1 MCGRVFVKSSFS
13 ELMAAFADVRRDD
26 NLADLD
32 SGPRFNGAP
41 SLSYPIIVAD
51 KDASSGRFTLAKWGF
66 VPRWS
71 REAKPTR
78 APPNARSETVAT
90 NGMFRDAYRSRRCL
104 LPVDG
109 YFEWKAIKGK
119 KQPYALAMA
128 DDKPFCIAA
137 IWEPR
142 PDLDARPGTEEKTFA
157 VITCEPNELVATIHD
172 RMPVIL
178 YKKDYARWLS
188 PAETDPSDLL
198 VPFPSELMKI
208 WPVST
213 RVNKAGNEGAD
224 LIDPVRLDGDAADDK
239 GPRLI

>member
-1 MCGRVFVKSSFS
+1 MCGRVFVKSTFA

-32 SGPRFNGAP
+32 TGPRFNGAP
-41 SLSYPIIVAD
+41 SLSYPIIVTD
-51 KDASSGRFTLAKWGF
+51 KGVPSGVFTLATWGF

-104 LPVDG
+104 MPVHG
-109 YFEWKAIKGK
+109 YFEWKAANGQ

-128 DDKPFCIAA
+128 DDSPFCIAA

-142 PDLDARPGTEEKTFA
+142 RDPDARPGTEGKTFA
-157 VITCEPNELVATIHD
+157 VLTCTPNDLVATIHD

-178 YKKDYARWLS
+178 HKKDYPRWLS
-188 PAETDPSDLL
+188 DEADPSDLMM
-198 VPFPSELMKI
+198 PFPSELMKI

-213 RVNKAGNEGAD
+213 RVNKAGNDGAD
-224 LIDPVRLDGDAADDK
+224 LIDPVGLGDGE
-239 GPRLI
+239 GSQGTLL